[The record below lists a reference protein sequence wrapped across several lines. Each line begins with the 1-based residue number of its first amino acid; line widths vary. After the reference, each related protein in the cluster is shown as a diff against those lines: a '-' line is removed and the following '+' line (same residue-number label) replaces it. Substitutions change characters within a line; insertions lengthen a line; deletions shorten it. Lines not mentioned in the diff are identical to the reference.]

1 VTGCCRT
8 AISGLL
14 LGVAALFSGC
24 AVGPRYSKPPA
35 TVPQTYKEAPENWKS
50 AQPSDQI
57 ARGKWW
63 ELFQDPQLNSLE
75 EKVNI
80 SNQSLKASLAQ
91 FEQARALI
99 RFYRADYYP
108 TVTAGTS
115 DVYSRVSQNRAI
127 ASAFSKVNYNDLT
140 LPVSVSWE
148 PDFFG
153 RVRHTVESARA
164 NAQASAGDMENLSLA
179 LHSDLAV
186 DYFQLR
192 TLDAE
197 EQLLKDSVEAF
208 QRALDLTQNRYQ
220 GGVASGVDVA
230 QAQTELETTRAQA
243 IDVQVARAQFEHAIA
258 VLVGEPASSFSLP
271 YAPWNV
277 PPPPIPLGLPSDL
290 LERRPDIAAA
300 ERRIAAANAQI
311 GIARAN
317 YFPSITISG
326 SGGFESSTI
335 TNWLSG
341 PSGFASAGVSALI
354 TAFDVGRRRAIS
366 EQATAAYNQTVAN
379 YRETILVSFQEVEDN
394 LSALR
399 ILESEAQTQG
409 AAVTA
414 ARHSLDL
421 STNRYKGGVVTYLE
435 VITAQNTSLTNE
447 RAAIDILRRRLAASV
462 QLIQALGGGWTVSNL
477 PSVKLNTSPL
487 PTQPPSNTGQ

>member
-1 VTGCCRT
+1 MIGPRFCRLL
-8 AISGLL
+8 GLL
-14 LGVAALFSGC
+14 IGLGLLAGC

-35 TVPQTYKEAPENWKS
+35 TVPQTYKEAPENWKA

-63 ELFQDPQLNSLE
+63 EIFQDPQLNSLE

-91 FEQARALI
+91 FEQARALV
-99 RFYRADYYP
+99 RLYRADYYP

-115 DVYSRVSQNRAI
+115 DVYSRVSQNRAV

-140 LPVSVSWE
+140 LPVSVTWE

-153 RVRHTVESARA
+153 RIRHTVEAARE
-164 NAQASAGDMENLSLA
+164 NAQASAGDLENLSLA
-179 LHSDLAV
+179 LHANLAS
-186 DYFQLR
+186 DYFELR

-197 EQLLKDSVEAF
+197 EKLLNDSVVAF
-208 QRALDLTQNRYQ
+208 QRALELTQNRYQ

-230 QAQTELETTRAQA
+230 QAQTQLEATRAQA

-258 VLVGEPASSFSLP
+258 VLIGQPASSFSLP
-271 YAPWNV
+271 QAPWNV
-277 PPPPIPLGLPSDL
+277 PPPPIPPGMPSDL

-311 GIARAN
+311 GVARAN

-326 SGGFESSTI
+326 SAGFESSTI

-341 PSGFASAGVSALI
+341 PSGFASAGVSALV
-354 TAFDVGRRRAIS
+354 TVFDVGRRRAIS
-366 EQATAAYNQTVAN
+366 EQATAAYNQSVAN

-394 LSALR
+394 LAALR
-399 ILESEAQTQG
+399 ILGTEAETQN

-414 ARHSLDL
+414 AEHSLEL

-435 VITAQNTSLTNE
+435 VITAQNTALTNE
-447 RAAIDILRRRLAASV
+447 RASIDILRRRLAASV
-462 QLIQALGGGWTVSNL
+462 QLIQALGGGWDVSNL
-477 PSVKLNTSPL
+477 PSVKLNTPAPASAN
-487 PTQPPSNTGQ
+487 PSGQ

>member
-1 VTGCCRT
+1 VTGDGRL
-8 AISGLL
+8 IL
-14 LGVAALFSGC
+14 VAVAVAVASLFSGC

-35 TVPQTYKEAPENWKS
+35 TVPQTYKETPENWKS

-63 ELFQDPQLNSLE
+63 EVFQDPQLNALE
-75 EKVNI
+75 EKVSV
-80 SNQSLKASLAQ
+80 SNQSLKAALAQ
-91 FEQARALI
+91 YDQSRALVQ
-99 RFYRADYYP
+99 FYRADYYP
-108 TVTAGTS
+108 TVTAGITNT
-115 DVYSRVSQNRAI
+115 YSRISRNRAI
-127 ASAFSKVNYNDLT
+127 SSTFSPVNYNDLT

-164 NAQASAGDMENLSLA
+164 NAQASAGDLENLSLA
-179 LHSDLAV
+179 LHANLAV

-192 TLDAE
+192 TFDAE
-197 EQLLKDSVEAF
+197 EQLLKDSVVAF
-208 QRALDLTQNRYQ
+208 ERALELTQNRYK

-230 QAQTELETTRAQA
+230 QAQTQLETTRAQA

-258 VLVGEPASSFSLP
+258 VLVGEPPSAFSLA

-277 PPPPIPLGLPSDL
+277 PPPAIPPGLPSDL

-300 ERRIAAANAQI
+300 ERRIVAANAQV

-317 YFPSITISG
+317 YFPNITISAT
-326 SGGFESSTI
+326 GGFESSTI

-354 TAFDVGRRRAIS
+354 TAFDVGRRHAIS
-366 EQATAAYNQTVAN
+366 EQASDVYNQSVAN
-379 YRETILVSFQEVEDN
+379 YRQSILVSFKEVEDN
-394 LSALR
+394 LSSLR
-399 ILESEAQTQG
+399 ILESEAQTQN
-409 AAVTA
+409 AAVNA
-414 ARHSLDL
+414 AQHSLDL

-435 VITAQNTSLTNE
+435 VITAQNTALTNE
-447 RAAIDILRRRLAASV
+447 RAAIDILRRRLTASV
-462 QLIQALGGGWTVSNL
+462 QLIQALGGGWNVSNL
-477 PSVKLNTSPL
+477 PSVKLNNPRGT
-487 PTQPPSNTGQ
+487 TQPTSGQ